1 MRDMAQGLLAAYSLA
16 LFGIS
21 VATWFFAFETRKT
34 FKGGIFWNGWR
45 FIATSLLLL
54 GANQIVV
61 LYEAIFGFSDLSAAV
76 DESFVA
82 GGALML
88 LAGFYLFYK
97 AWNPKALRAG
107 S

>member
-1 MRDMAQGLLAAYSLA
+1 MVQGPLAAYSLA

-21 VATWFFAFETRKT
+21 IATWFFAFETRKT

-61 LYEAIFGFSDLSAAV
+61 LYEAIYGFSDLSAAV

-88 LAGFYLFYK
+88 LVGFYLFYK
-97 AWNPKALRAG
+97 AWNPRALRAG
-107 S
+107 G

>member
-1 MRDMAQGLLAAYSLA
+1 MAQGLLAAYSLA

-21 VATWFFAFETRKT
+21 IATWLFAFETRKT

-61 LYEAIFGFSDLSAAV
+61 LFEAIYGFSDTSAAV

-82 GGALML
+82 AGALML

-97 AWNPKALRAG
+97 AWNPRALRAG

>member
-1 MRDMAQGLLAAYSLA
+1 MVQGPLAAYSLA

-21 VATWFFAFETRKT
+21 IATWFFGFETRKT

-61 LYEAIFGFSDLSAAV
+61 FFEAVYGFSDLGAAV
-76 DESFVA
+76 AESFVA
-82 GGALML
+82 AGALML
-88 LAGFYLFYK
+88 LVGFYLFYK
-97 AWNPKALRAG
+97 AWNPRALRAG
-107 S
+107 G